1 MGAVMTATERFFA
14 TCPRGLEALLAEE
27 LSQLGA
33 AELRLLGGGVAFS
46 GDLPLVWR
54 CNLWSRLATRILVQ
68 VADGSYAREDD
79 IYRLARTVVWSDWF
93 AVSKTI
99 RVKVTAIKS
108 PLKSMEF
115 VTLRIK
121 DAVCDRFREECDE
134 RPSIDT
140 REPDVRIH
148 GFLTENRCTLYLDTS
163 GDPLYQRGL
172 RQKTVSAPLKENLA
186 AGMVKLSGWQPGS
199 SFFDP
204 MCGSGTLL
212 LEAVQVAL
220 NVAPGA
226 RRTFAFERFENFVPA
241 GWRQMKDEAL
251 AGELAAEDLQKKPGN
266 ATWGIYGADLD
277 PVAHRATLANL
288 DRAGWLAAVHLSIGD
303 IREATAPSASGV
315 MLSNPPYGV
324 RLSEEDELA
333 DFYPALGR
341 ALKQSFAGWN
351 CYFLSADTR
360 LPKLVGLKPS
370 KKTPLFNGDL
380 DCRLYEIKMV
390 AGSNR
395 KIKPGQD
402 STPES

>member
-1 MGAVMTATERFFA
+1 MGVVMTATERFFA

-33 AELRLLGGGVAFS
+33 ADLRVLGGGVAFK

-93 AVSKTI
+93 SVSKTI

-186 AGMVKLSGWQPGS
+186 AGMVKLSGWLPGT

-226 RRTFAFERFENFVPA
+226 RRPFAFERFENFVPA
-241 GWRQMKDEAL
+241 AWKRMKEEAL
-251 AGELAAEDLQKKPGN
+251 AGELAAEDLQKKSGN

-288 DRAGWLAAVHLSIGD
+288 DRAGWLAAVHLSVGD
-303 IREATAPSASGV
+303 VREATAPSASGV

-341 ALKQSFAGWN
+341 ALKQAFAGWN

-360 LPKLVGLKPS
+360 LPKLVGLRPS
-370 KKTPLFNGDL
+370 KKTPLYNGDL

-395 KIKPGQD
+395 KIKPGHE